1 MNCRMNLAMSEVVG
15 MKVRLMWGKLVAW
28 LAALSTSS
36 LPEIP
41 TWPEIWISEIFFILV
56 IIKWAIR

>member
-1 MNCRMNLAMSEVVG
+1 MNCRMNWVMSEVVG
-15 MKVRLMWGKLVAW
+15 MRVRLMWGRLVAW

-41 TWPEIWISEIFFILV
+41 MWPGIQISESFLLV
-56 IIKWAIR
+56 IIR